1 MKHSV
6 DDILLQF
13 NNKIRLSDFLSKYI
27 SLKQKGNEFI
37 ACCPFHNEKTPSFSV
52 NDSKSLFYCFGCGV
66 GGNVINFIEK
76 QKNYSFV
83 EALNYICDYLG
94 IKRNDNHLEESFK
107 KRNFYLRMSKIVN
120 EIYFENLLKS
130 QNAQKYLFGRGIN
143 LELIKKFK
151 LGLCLKDNRVLE
163 KKLNSKGFSNQ
174 DLIDFGLI
182 IKSSKED
189 NYFHRFQNRITFP
202 ISDFT
207 NNIVGFGGRTLINS
221 KIKYINSPENEIFKK
236 KNNLYGFV
244 QNFDDIKKT
253 NSAIITEGYID
264 VISLN
269 SKGLNYSVAT
279 LGTALSEIQL
289 NKLWQYV
296 DTPIICFD
304 GDEAGKSA
312 MQKISVKVLKYLK
325 PGKSLK
331 FMSLPNSYDP
341 DTFIQNYSLEEF
353 VNYKNSATTLSDFV
367 WNNILDDQQ
376 NTTPE
381 YSALIDEKIKI
392 ITKEINNKLISNE
405 YSKYLREK
413 KSNHFWNK
421 RKIQNNKT
429 HFNRSSFLKNKK
441 NMEANEILLL
451 SFLVFETEIC
461 LEFIEEIVVLK
472 FNSENLE
479 IFRQTLIESL
489 TLSYGSNKNSKD
501 FLLKNED
508 LMHKIKELRKNHYQE
523 LTSEKKKLLFKDI
536 LTNLKLPILLE
547 EREKIRD
554 KIINVKRNSETEKY
568 IKAYEKLT
576 NEIKLIKNKEIQ

>member
-27 SLKQKGNEFI
+27 SLKQKGNEFV

-52 NDSKSLFYCFGCGV
+52 NDSKSLFYCFGCGA

-94 IKRNDNHLEESFK
+94 IKKNDKHLDESFK
-107 KRNFYLRMSKIVN
+107 KRNFYLRMSEIVN

-130 QNAQKYLFGRGIN
+130 PNAQKYLFGRGIN

-163 KKLNSKGFSNQ
+163 KNLNSKGFTNQ

-182 IKSSKED
+182 IKSSKTD

-202 ISDFT
+202 ISDFR

-236 KNNLYGFV
+236 NNNLYGFV

-253 NSAIITEGYID
+253 NSVIITEGYID

-279 LGTALSEIQL
+279 LGTALSETQL

-341 DTFIQNYSLEEF
+341 DTFIQNNSLEEF
-353 VNYKNSATTLSDFV
+353 TNYKNSAINLSDFV
-367 WNNILDDQQ
+367 WNNILDNQQ

-381 YSALIDEKIKI
+381 YSALIDEKIKN

-421 RKIQNNKT
+421 RKIQNNKIYV
-429 HFNRSSFLKNKK
+429 NRSSYLKNKK

-461 LEFIEEIVVLK
+461 LEFIEEIVDLK

-479 IFRQTLIESL
+479 TFRQTLIESL
-489 TLSYGSNKNSKD
+489 TLDYESNKNSKN
-501 FLLKNED
+501 FLLKNEVFMCE
-508 LMHKIKELRKNHYQE
+508 LKELRKNHYQE
-523 LTSEKKKLLFKDI
+523 LTSEKKKLLFRDI
-536 LTNLKLPILLE
+536 ITNLKLPRLLE
-547 EREKIRD
+547 EREKIRN
-554 KIINVKRNSETEKY
+554 KIINAKKNSETERF
-568 IKAYEKLT
+568 IKSYEKLT
-576 NEIKLIKNKEIQ
+576 NEIKLIKSKEI